1 MIQNLDAE
9 FARFQLH
16 LRKIENKMDIAMIV
30 FGVVQRR
37 IQMNEIKNKIQRIK
51 IEIEVTGNNPFV
63 ISDFYKLIKNY
74 LKNRARVDGLK
85 ISIKSK

>member
-16 LRKIENKMDIAMIV
+16 LRKIENKMDIVMIV

-37 IQMNEIKNKIQRIK
+37 MQMSEIKNKIQKIK

>member
-1 MIQNLDAE
+1 
-9 FARFQLH
+9 
-16 LRKIENKMDIAMIV
+16 MDIVMIV

-37 IQMNEIKNKIQRIK
+37 MQMSEIKNKIQKIK